1 MYRLQ
6 CMCLATQAQRY
17 RILSDSFEKRVVD
30 LQRELQTKEE
40 EIAQLKQS
48 LEHGASAKAGKGID
62 NCIVLIT
69 I

>member
-1 MYRLQ
+1 MY
-6 CMCLATQAQRY
+6 CMCLTVQAQRY
-17 RILSDSFEKRVVD
+17 RVVSDSFEKRVLD